1 MATFIQTSGGYLRST
16 RVTYWTI
23 FAVQTFVALFAF
35 LVNAKKPVDF
45 GKFHPNDIMAY
56 FIPTI
61 ALGGLVA
68 SQIIFKNRIKLLGE
82 KRQFK
87 QKLDCYK
94 SALMTRF
101 ALLEGPNLMVLVAY
115 FFTDNPLYL
124 IMALLS
130 LVVYLS
136 VLPSVKSISK
146 DLHLSTEEHAYLANP
161 THPLGINPNIEY

>member
-16 RVTYWTI
+16 RINYWTI
-23 FAVQTFVALFAF
+23 FAVQTFVALFAI
-35 LVNAKKPVDF
+35 LVNVSKPVDF

-61 ALGGLVA
+61 ALGGLIA
-68 SQIIFKNRIKLLGE
+68 SQIIFKQRLHRISE
-82 KRQFK
+82 RSQFK
-87 QKLDCYK
+87 QKLECYK

-101 ALLEGPNLMVLVAY
+101 ALLEGPNLMVLAAY

-124 IMALLS
+124 AMAILS

-136 VLPSVKSISK
+136 ALPNVKSISR
-146 DLHLSTEEHAYLANP
+146 DLKLTSEESAHLGNPAYPLA
-161 THPLGINPNIEY
+161 